1 MRITTY
7 CEFNTS
13 LSTDNSEIDNW
24 EDYVKYINDLARLD
38 LEIRKWK
45 FLMFLISFGKLDILI
60 GIDVFI
66 SDRDGKAA

>member
-24 EDYVKYINDLARLD
+24 EDYVKYISGLL
-38 LEIRKWK
+38 LSMK
-45 FLMFLISFGKLDILI
+45 MKLYTIEL
-60 GIDVFI
+60 
-66 SDRDGKAA
+66 

>member
-38 LEIRKWK
+38 LEIR
-45 FLMFLISFGKLDILI
+45 LL
-60 GIDVFI
+60 V
-66 SDRDGKAA
+66 